1 MGNLVRK
8 KAVVIGLDGTPYSL
22 IQKLTQ
28 QGTCPNLSKLLSTGS
43 LREMKSTHPPVSSV
57 AWSSFMTGMNPAK
70 HGIFGF
76 SERIPHTYDV
86 YYPNSSHVMGTPI
99 WNILGNYN
107 KRSIVINVPS
117 TYPASEMNG
126 ILIAGF
132 VAIDLTRATFPNS
145 VVPALKKMGYK
156 IDVDTE
162 LIHESK
168 DKLFDDLFLTLESR
182 TRAILHF
189 IKTEVFGL
197 FIGIFTET
205 DRLHHF
211 FWNYTEENDQKYSP
225 LFLDYYK
232 RIDTAIGKIL
242 ENIDDN
248 TTLILLSDHG
258 FCALKQEVYINH
270 WLNKEGLLNFKT
282 APPKSLFHIGDGS
295 KAYCM
300 DPGRIYINLKG
311 REPNGCVEPGND
323 YEELRNTIISGLIK
337 LKDPATQTNIIDRIH
352 KREEIYH
359 GKYFDRAPDLV
370 IEPKHGY
377 DLKGA
382 IYSETFLSKGIFS
395 GMHTYDDAFVY
406 INHNNIIKHPI
417 EITDVTATILASLD
431 IPLPEDMDGTNF
443 VKWK

>member
-1 MGNLVRK
+1 MGK
-8 KAVVIGLDGTPYSL
+8 KTVVIGLDGTPHSL
-22 IQKLTQ
+22 IHKLTQ
-28 QGTCPNLSKLLSTGS
+28 QGVCPNLYKLISAGS
-43 LREMKSTHPPVSSV
+43 LREMKSTHPAVSSV
-57 AWSSFMTGMNPAK
+57 AWTSFITGKNPAK

-76 SERIPHTYDV
+76 MDRIPNTYDM
-86 YYPNSSHVMGTPI
+86 YYPNSRHIQGKPI
-99 WNILGNYN
+99 WDILSQYN
-107 KRSIVINVPS
+107 KRSVVINVPS

-132 VAIDLTRATFPNS
+132 VAIDLARASYPTS
-145 VVPALKKMGYK
+145 IVPALKEMGYK
-156 IDVDTE
+156 IDVETQ

-168 DKLFDDLFLTLESR
+168 DKLFDDLFLTLEKR
-182 TRAILHF
+182 TQAILHF
-189 IKTEVFGL
+189 MKNEVWDL
-197 FIGIFTET
+197 FVGIFTET

-211 FWNYTEENDQKYSP
+211 FWEFTEKNDPKYSQ

-232 RIDTAIGKIL
+232 KIDAAIGKIT
-242 ENIDDN
+242 ENIGND

-258 FCALKQEVYINH
+258 FCTLQQEVYINH
-270 WLNKEGLLNFKT
+270 WLQKEGFLNFKT
-282 APPKSLFHIGDGS
+282 IPPKSLVDIGVGS
-295 KAYCM
+295 RAYCL

-323 YEELRNTIISGLIK
+323 YEQLRNTLISKLTR
-337 LKDPATQTNIIDRIH
+337 LKDPVTKTNIIDKIH

-382 IYSETFLSKGIFS
+382 IYKEALLSKGVFS

-406 INHNNIIKHPI
+406 VSNKNITRHSL
-417 EITDVTATILASLD
+417 EITDVTAAILHSLD
-431 IPLPEDMDGTNF
+431 ISIPGDMDGKNF
-443 VKWK
+443 VKWN